1 LQRQQ
6 KSPKVDRKRDR
17 RTHPGGARAGPV
29 GSSVRRAKSRFLTT
43 PRGGCRW
50 PFSESHHHCLGASGR
65 RWRDAAPRG
74 RPIGHGLHLG
84 APPHTGAGGNVPRAT
99 KHVDGEAVQPTSGR
113 QEGRARGPPRGARG
127 PPPGGLPPPPKR
139 QCVTNRCAAA
149 RARGPRAPTWGGQ
162 RSAGRPAHRWAR
174 SGSVRSSDGSAQR
187 RFLTAP
193 ARGGP
198 RWPFR
203 EATSPLSQ
211 RWCSTGEG
219 TTPCWGAGRRAR
231 WAARGSPRGAA
242 KQRTKSKKKTKGD
255 SGGSESCK
263 AGALARLVRVKGPF
277 VGARWSAAR
286 VFTSDHGR
294 GASPST
300 ARPQGTSSIQRWS
313 NRGRCRLGAH
323 TWPAQHWGCWLC
335 WASWDAIMNQWR
347 GAL

>member
-1 LQRQQ
+1 MRPCNQ
-6 KSPKVDRKRDR
+6 PAVDRR
-17 RTHPGGARAGPV
+17 GARAGHPV
-29 GSSVRRAKSRFLTT
+29 GPVGRHPGDRRHHQSVSASRTVAQRHGQGAHVHQHGEDSG
-43 PRGGCRW
+43 PRG
-50 PFSESHHHCLGASGR
+50 
-65 RWRDAAPRG
+65 
-74 RPIGHGLHLG
+74 
-84 APPHTGAGGNVPRAT
+84 
-99 KHVDGEAVQPTSGR
+99 
-113 QEGRARGPPRGARG
+113 
-127 PPPGGLPPPPKR
+127 
-139 QCVTNRCAAA
+139 
-149 RARGPRAPTWGGQ
+149 
-162 RSAGRPAHRWAR
+162 WAR

-231 WAARGSPRGAA
+231 WAARGSPRGVAKHVEVHHTSSPT

-255 SGGSESCK
+255 SGGSKPCK

-300 ARPQGTSSIQRWS
+300 ARPQGTGSIQCWS
-313 NRGRCRLGAH
+313 NRGRCRFSAH

-335 WASWDAIMNQWR
+335 WASWDAIMTQWR
-347 GAL
+347 GALRPHGPTARETPRLPTSAS